1 MSVRSR
7 QLEGIHLQ
15 LITQKKKKN
24 KMADTELAQV
34 YKKTKQK
41 PESLTS
47 QHPHEQKASEKK
59 PDNVTSVPQRQKVK
73 KEKQTGI
80 PVRPLTLATPPNT

>member
-1 MSVRSR
+1 
-7 QLEGIHLQ
+7 
-15 LITQKKKKN
+15 
-24 KMADTELAQV
+24 MADTELAQV